1 MKTKFAALKLA
12 ATSLL
17 ATTTVCSALVML
29 PQQKAKADLY
39 AFNKEVSLKN
49 TWYV

>member
-29 PQQKAKADLY
+29 PQQKAKADLWCWSGEENCN
-39 AFNKEVSLKN
+39 ADR
-49 TWYV
+49 